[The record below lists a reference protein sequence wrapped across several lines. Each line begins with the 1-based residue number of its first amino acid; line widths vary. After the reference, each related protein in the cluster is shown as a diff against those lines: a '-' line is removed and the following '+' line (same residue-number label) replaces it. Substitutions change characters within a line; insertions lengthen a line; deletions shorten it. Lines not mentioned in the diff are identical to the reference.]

1 MYREDCFHISV
12 SFQHLTQ
19 SLVNITHW
27 LTQIFPAVSGHQNKA
42 VASGKNF
49 IKLSISKFIICFYR
63 CLQSIN
69 NSIARYYDCFG
80 RHIFLQQIFLTG
92 RGRRKVHIRN
102 GTCQLAVHFFRIRRV
117 LVACSETCFHM
128 TNRNLRIKSSQ
139 SSGKSCSRITMNK
152 YHIRLRVFDDFF
164 QSI

>member
-12 SFQHLTQ
+12 NFQHLTQ

-27 LTQIFPAVSGHQNKA
+27 LTQIFPAVSGHQNKT

-63 CLQSIN
+63 CLQSID
-69 NSIARYYDCFG
+69 NSVTSYHNSFRID
-80 RHIFLQQIFLTG
+80 IFLQQIFLTG
-92 RGRRKVHIRN
+92 RCRRKVHIRN
-102 GTCQLAVHFFRIRRV
+102 GTCQLAVHFFRIRRI
-117 LVACSETCFHM
+117 LVACSETCFHV

-152 YHIRLRVFDDFF
+152 YHIRLRILNYFF
-164 QSI
+164 QAI